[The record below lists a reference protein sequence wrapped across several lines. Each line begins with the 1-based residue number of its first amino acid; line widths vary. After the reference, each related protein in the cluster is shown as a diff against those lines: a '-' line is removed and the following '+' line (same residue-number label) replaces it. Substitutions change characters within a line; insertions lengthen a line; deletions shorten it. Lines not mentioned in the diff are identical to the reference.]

1 MTVAATN
8 SSISAEFTGTAT
20 PAALGGA
27 VELLR

>member
-1 MTVAATN
+1 VAATN
-8 SSISAEFTGTAT
+8 SSISAEFAGTAA